1 MPNVQKSR
9 TFADQ
14 IRPVGASQDK
24 KNTTLNMVNRIL
36 IRTKIIQ
43 IAYVF
48 YQNEN
53 KSIESSVK
61 ELMFSLNKAYDLYNE
76 LLALPIEI
84 TRYAQERIEAGL
96 AKYCPTE
103 EELAPNR
110 KFIENKFVKQL
121 AGCDE
126 LRRNLAKT
134 GENAGGEGKKNYI
147 KSLSEQIF
155 QGEIYQNYMAS
166 PEQSYEEDRNLWK
179 KLYKTYICNNEDLE
193 QAFEEESL
201 YWNYD
206 KDIIDTFVL
215 KTFRKFSPEAGEK
228 QTLLPKYTTPNDEE
242 FALTL
247 FRKTLENEKELQ
259 EIIKQ
264 ALRNWEV
271 ERIALIDQ
279 IILQTAVAEILN
291 FPEIPLNVSLN
302 EYIEIAK
309 QYSTPNSPGFIN
321 GTLAGI
327 VNQLKKEGKLLGK

>member
-1 MPNVQKSR
+1 M
-9 TFADQ
+9 
-14 IRPVGASQDK
+14 I
-24 KNTTLNMVNRIL
+24 NRIL

-53 KSIESSVK
+53 KTIESSVK

-84 TRYAQERIEAGL
+84 TRYAQKRIEAGL

-103 EELAPNR
+103 EEMSPNR
-110 KFIENKFVKQL
+110 KFIENLFIKQL
-121 AGCDE
+121 ASCKE
-126 LRRNLAKT
+126 LRENL
-134 GENAGGEGKKNYI
+134 ERISNDNAEEGKRNYI
-147 KSLSEQIF
+147 KSLGERIM
-155 QGEIYQNYMAS
+155 QGEIYQEYMS
-166 PEQSYEEDRNLWK
+166 TPGNDYEEDRNLWK
-179 KLYKTYICNNEDLE
+179 KLYKVYICNNEELE
-193 QAFEEESL
+193 QLFEEESL

-215 KTFRKFSPEAGEK
+215 KTIRKFNPEQGSN
-228 QTLLPKYTTPNDEE
+228 QPLLPKYTTPNDED
-242 FALTL
+242 FAITL
-247 FRKTLENEKELQ
+247 FRKALENEKEWQ
-259 EIIKQ
+259 SIIKQ

-279 IILQTAVAEILN
+279 IILQVAIAEIVN

-309 QYSTPNSPGFIN
+309 QYSTPNSASFIN

-327 VNQLKKEGKLLGK
+327 VNQLKKEGKLIGK

>member
-1 MPNVQKSR
+1 M
-9 TFADQ
+9 
-14 IRPVGASQDK
+14 I
-24 KNTTLNMVNRIL
+24 NRIL

-61 ELMFSLNKAYDLYNE
+61 ELMFSLNKSYDLYNE

-84 TRYAQERIEAGL
+84 TRYARKRIEAGL
-96 AKYCPTE
+96 AKYRPTKE
-103 EELAPNR
+103 EMFPNR
-110 KFIENKFVKQL
+110 KFIENLFVKQL
-121 AGCDE
+121 ANCKE
-126 LRRNLAKT
+126 LQDNLNRR
-134 GENAGGEGKKNYI
+134 GDNAEEGKKAYI
-147 KSLSEQIF
+147 KSLSERIM
-155 QGEIYQNYMAS
+155 QGETYQEYMNT
-166 PEQSYEEDRNLWK
+166 PGNNYEEDRNLWK
-179 KLYKTYICNNEDLE
+179 KLYKAYICNNDELE
-193 QAFEEESL
+193 QILEEESL

-215 KTFRKFSPEAGEK
+215 KTIRKFEQNEEGN
-228 QTLLPKYTTPNDEE
+228 QHLLPRYTSPNDED

-247 FRKTLENEKELQ
+247 FRKTLEEEKDWQ
-259 EIIKQ
+259 NIIKQ
-264 ALRNWEV
+264 SLRNWEV

-279 IILQTAVAEILN
+279 IILQAAIAEITT

-309 QYSTPNSPGFIN
+309 QYSTPNSASFIN

-327 VNQLKKEGKLLGK
+327 VNQLKKEGKLLSK

>member
-1 MPNVQKSR
+1 M
-9 TFADQ
+9 
-14 IRPVGASQDK
+14 I
-24 KNTTLNMVNRIL
+24 NRIL

-61 ELMFSLNKAYDLYNE
+61 ELMFSLNKSYDLYNE

-84 TRYAQERIEAGL
+84 TRYARKRIEAGL
-96 AKYCPTE
+96 AKYRPTKE
-103 EELAPNR
+103 EMSPNR
-110 KFIENKFVKQL
+110 KFIENLFVKQL
-121 AGCDE
+121 ANCKE
-126 LRRNLAKT
+126 LQDNLNRR
-134 GENAGGEGKKNYI
+134 GDNAEEGKKAYI
-147 KSLSEQIF
+147 KSLSERIM
-155 QGEIYQNYMAS
+155 QGETYQEYMNT
-166 PEQSYEEDRNLWK
+166 PGNNYEEDRNLWK
-179 KLYKTYICNNEDLE
+179 KLYKAYICNNDELE
-193 QAFEEESL
+193 QILEEESL

-206 KDIIDTFVL
+206 KDVIDTFVL
-215 KTFRKFSPEAGEK
+215 KTIRKFEQNEEGN
-228 QTLLPKYTTPNDEE
+228 QHLLPRYTSPNDED

-247 FRKTLENEKELQ
+247 FRKTLEEEKDWQ
-259 EIIKQ
+259 NIIKQ
-264 ALRNWEV
+264 SLRNWEV

-279 IILQTAVAEILN
+279 IILQAAIAEITT

-309 QYSTPNSPGFIN
+309 QYSTPNSASFIN

>member
-1 MPNVQKSR
+1 M
-9 TFADQ
+9 
-14 IRPVGASQDK
+14 I
-24 KNTTLNMVNRIL
+24 NRIL

-53 KSIESSVK
+53 KSIESSIK
-61 ELMFSLNKAYDLYNE
+61 ELTFSLNKAYDLYNE

-84 TRYAQERIEAGL
+84 TRYAQKRIEAGL

-103 EELAPNR
+103 EEMFPNR
-110 KFIENKFVKQL
+110 KFINNLFIKQL
-121 AGCDE
+121 ASCKE
-126 LRRNLAKT
+126 LQENLSKINDN
-134 GENAGGEGKKNYI
+134 GDEGKKNYI
-147 KSLSEQIF
+147 KTLSEQIF
-155 QGEIYQNYMAS
+155 QGEIYQSYMAT
-166 PEQSYEEDRNLWK
+166 PGNTYDEDRNLWK
-179 KLYKTYICNNEDLE
+179 KLYKTYICNNDDLE
-193 QAFEEESL
+193 QIFEEESL

-215 KTFRKFSPEAGEK
+215 KTIRKFSEEK
-228 QTLLPKYTTPNDEE
+228 GPNQPLLPKYSTPGDEE

-247 FRKTLENEKELQ
+247 YRKTLEGEKVWQ
-259 EIIKQ
+259 DIIRQ
-264 ALRNWEV
+264 TLRNWDV

-279 IILQTAVAEILN
+279 IILQVAIAEIVN

-309 QYSTPNSPGFIN
+309 QYSTPNSASFIN

-327 VNQLKKEGKLLGK
+327 VNQLKKEGKLIGK

>member
-1 MPNVQKSR
+1 M
-9 TFADQ
+9 
-14 IRPVGASQDK
+14 I
-24 KNTTLNMVNRIL
+24 NRIL

-61 ELMFSLNKAYDLYNE
+61 ELMFSLNKSYDLYNE

-84 TRYAQERIEAGL
+84 TRYARKRIEAGL
-96 AKYCPTE
+96 AKYRPTKE
-103 EELAPNR
+103 EMFPNR
-110 KFIENKFVKQL
+110 KFIENLFAKQL
-121 AGCDE
+121 ANCKE
-126 LRRNLAKT
+126 LQDNLNRR
-134 GENAGGEGKKNYI
+134 GDNAEEGKKAYI
-147 KSLSEQIF
+147 KSLSERIM
-155 QGEIYQNYMAS
+155 QGETYQEYMNT
-166 PEQSYEEDRNLWK
+166 PGNNYEEDRNLWK
-179 KLYKTYICNNEDLE
+179 KLYKAYICNNDELE
-193 QAFEEESL
+193 QILEEESL

-206 KDIIDTFVL
+206 KDVIDTFVL
-215 KTFRKFSPEAGEK
+215 KTIRKFEQNEEGN
-228 QTLLPKYTTPNDEE
+228 QHLLPRYTSPNDED

-247 FRKTLENEKELQ
+247 FRKTLEEEKDWQ
-259 EIIKQ
+259 NIIKQ
-264 ALRNWEV
+264 SLRNWEV

-279 IILQTAVAEILN
+279 IILQAAIAEITT

-309 QYSTPNSPGFIN
+309 QYSTPNSASFIN